1 MEEMSDCEYSFLEAL
16 GRDKVERCPEQ
27 TLDILVHFEQL
38 FYRIYVK
45 ETIYESHMMSMGDE
59 NKDGKLKFKE
69 WLTAGS
75 IWDLAFGRAMI
86 DCLTEGWFSNS

>member
-1 MEEMSDCEYSFLEAL
+1 
-16 GRDKVERCPEQ
+16 
-27 TLDILVHFEQL
+27 
-38 FYRIYVK
+38 
-45 ETIYESHMMSMGDE
+45 MSMGDE

-86 DCLTEGWFSNS
+86 DCLTEGWFSLFSLAVGPRIPT

>member
-1 MEEMSDCEYSFLEAL
+1 
-16 GRDKVERCPEQ
+16 
-27 TLDILVHFEQL
+27 
-38 FYRIYVK
+38 
-45 ETIYESHMMSMGDE
+45 MSMGDE

-86 DCLTEGWFSNS
+86 DCLTEVENTEMNQVKLKDTET

>member
-1 MEEMSDCEYSFLEAL
+1 
-16 GRDKVERCPEQ
+16 
-27 TLDILVHFEQL
+27 
-38 FYRIYVK
+38 
-45 ETIYESHMMSMGDE
+45 MSMGDE

-86 DCLTEGWFSNS
+86 DCLTEGWLSNCFLRSD